1 VVEGY
6 DSGGRRSASW
16 SGGRWWGWSG
26 RGGTPWRR
34 EAQGVIEG
42 VQEWLEES
50 SAGEV
55 LVATGDSASA
65 SALGAFSWRKLLEM
79 WPTQCCEVVHL
90 GGGLQRLIGAAAAWG
105 RARVT
110 TWCGAGEE
118 KRDRST
124 RWCAPFIAAR
134 GCGMLAVR
142 RQRCRLHEGRR
153 AKLWV
158 LQHGGGRCSK
168 ASAWLGAA
176 VRVVRLT
183 SGPHAV

>member
-6 DSGGRRSASW
+6 DGGGRRSASW

-26 RGGTPWRR
+26 WGGTPWRR

-90 GGGLQRLIGAAAAWG
+90 GGGPQRLIGAAAAWG

-118 KRDRST
+118 KKGSLHSAVRSFYS
-124 RWCAPFIAAR
+124 RKRLWDVGGAAAALSVAR
-134 GCGMLAVR
+134 GAAGEAM
-142 RQRCRLHEGRR
+142 
-153 AKLWV
+153 
-158 LQHGGGRCSK
+158 
-168 ASAWLGAA
+168 GAA
-176 VRVVRLT
+176 TWWRPLFE
-183 SGPHAV
+183 G